1 MQNLKSMKGKK
12 LNASKI
18 NVQLKFNW
26 VKAFG
31 ISLTGLFFV
40 LGLIN
45 PLAPAEAG
53 TRPATFLAE
62 AMMIQM
68 ADDDETEIEKAHRTE
83 MLAQFLVNQYKKTNI
98 VQMRKIVEEAYNA
111 GEKFDVDP
119 LLILAIIGVE
129 SSFNPKAVSRAGAHG
144 LMQIMVKVHKKS
156 FAPFGGV
163 SASKSVRP
171 NIEVGTKIFA
181 DYLDKT
187 GSVYKALK
195 HYAGAANLKHDRGYG
210 SKVMHL
216 RTGLVKAA
224 NGRFDVARNHLKSRS
239 HEDIAMSYFYDQP
252 KKKETSDTTG

>member
-1 MQNLKSMKGKK
+1 MKGKK
-12 LNASKI
+12 LNASNI
-18 NVQLKFNW
+18 NGQLKFKW
-26 VKAFG
+26 VKTSG
-31 ISLTGLFFV
+31 IFLTGLFFV

-53 TRPATFLAE
+53 SRPTTFLAE

-68 ADDDETEIEKAHRTE
+68 ADEDDSEVEKAYRTE
-83 MLAQFLVNQYKKTNI
+83 MLAQFLVNQYRKTNL
-98 VQMRKIVEEAYNA
+98 VEMRKIVEEAYAA

-129 SSFNPKAVSRAGAHG
+129 SSFNPKAVSKAGAHG
-144 LMQIMVKVHKKS
+144 LMQIMVKVHAKS

-195 HYAGAANLKHDRGYG
+195 HYAGAANLKHDSGYG

-224 NGRFDVARNHLKSRS
+224 NGRFDVAQSHLKTRS
-239 HEDIAMSYFYDQP
+239 HEDVAMSYFYDKP
-252 KKKETSDTTG
+252 RKKDNSDTTG